1 MTYARAST
9 KWLAGGTMPRFLTI
23 QGTQSITNILP
34 PSWTQPNLALPIM
47 GGLTHHTHATPKI
60 RVYQNWIALN
70 RGTLKIEIFVTRP

>member
-23 QGTQSITNILP
+23 QGTQASPTFCRP
-34 PSWTQPNLALPIM
+34 PGHPNLALPIM

-70 RGTLKIEIFVTRP
+70 RGTLKIEISVTRP